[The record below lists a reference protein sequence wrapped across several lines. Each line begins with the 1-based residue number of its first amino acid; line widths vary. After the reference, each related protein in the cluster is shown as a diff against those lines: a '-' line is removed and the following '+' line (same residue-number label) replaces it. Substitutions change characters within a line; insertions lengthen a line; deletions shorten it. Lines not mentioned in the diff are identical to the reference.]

1 MFRRAAVLV
10 TALLALMAPLC
21 AGDAGAVA
29 AQTQYAAANITVAQL
44 FERSRRSG
52 GSFTAPAYRETWQT
66 VSPAGETWTAQTV
79 RYANDYRS
87 TVTQGEFSWS
97 YGSYRGRE
105 WHQNANGLLFPSSG
119 LSEEVDPFANAIR
132 RAQEPTSSVKLL
144 GLTTETPSAFVVQV
158 TPGRGLLEYRYY
170 DSQTYLLARVEMT
183 DYDGHRQTWLYRDY
197 RTVLGRTLAGSIDYE
212 RDGNSVTLRTNLVS
226 CERVDPSSA
235 DVAMPAARKLFDL
248 GTRSAVVV
256 PAHFT
261 DGGII
266 VTVSIGGRGLDFL
279 LDSGASDLLL
289 DPDVARELG
298 MKSSGAMRVSFAG
311 DYTLANARAAD
322 LTVGELRASNVVFST
337 APFQEDR
344 SGQRI
349 VGLLGTDFIASG
361 VLKVDFEKKT
371 LTLMRSLPADLASQG
386 WSAIPIRLDF
396 EVPMLRAAY
405 SGLPG
410 YFVADLG
417 AYYSMLF
424 PHYFEQFPNR
434 IPRGMADQEDMIT
447 LGGRP
452 FGVKHITMKR
462 LQLGDWMFADAQ
474 VVVPSA
480 VFAQQRDED
489 GLIGFDTLSSF
500 NLIFDYDGG
509 KLWFKPIDF
518 GIK

>member
-10 TALLALMAPLC
+10 VALTILIAAPCSLDSE
-21 AGDAGAVA
+21 ADASES
-29 AQTQYAAANITVAQL
+29 QYAPANITVAQL
-44 FERSRRSG
+44 FERSQRSG
-52 GSFTAPAYRETWQT
+52 GTLTAPAYRETWQT
-66 VSPAGETWTAQTV
+66 VSSAGETWSEQTV
-79 RYANDYRS
+79 RSANGYRS
-87 TVTQGEFSWS
+87 TVTQDEFTWS
-97 YGSYRGRE
+97 YGSYRGRP
-105 WHQNANGLLFPSSG
+105 WHQNANGLIFPSSG
-119 LSEEVDPFANAIR
+119 LSEEIDPFANAIR

-144 GLTTETPSAFVVQV
+144 GLTTQTPPAFVVEV
-158 TPGRGLLEYRYY
+158 APARGLLEHRYY
-170 DSQTYLLARVEMT
+170 DSQTYLLSRVEMT

-197 RTVLGRTLAGSIDYE
+197 RTVLGRTLAGTIDYE
-212 RDGNSVTLRTNLVS
+212 RDGTSLTLRTTLLS
-226 CERVDPSSA
+226 CEEVNAAFVDVS
-235 DVAMPAARKLFDL
+235 MPAGRKLFDL
-248 GTRSAVVV
+248 STRDAVVI
-256 PAHFT
+256 PAHFSE
-261 DGGII
+261 GGII
-266 VTVSIGGRGLDFL
+266 VRVSIGGRGLDFL
-279 LDSGASDLLL
+279 LDSGASDLLI

-298 MKSSGAMRVSFAG
+298 MKTSGAMRVSFAG
-311 DYTLANARAAD
+311 DYTLANARASD
-322 LTVGELRASNVVFST
+322 LTIGELRANNVAFST

-344 SGQRI
+344 QGQRV

-371 LTLMRSLPADLASQG
+371 LTLLRSLPADLTSQG

-396 EVPMLRAAY
+396 EVPLLRAAY

-434 IPRGMADQEDMIT
+434 VPRGMADQEEMIT

-462 LQLGDWMFADAQ
+462 LELGDLVFADAQ

-480 VFAQQRDED
+480 AFAQQRDED

-509 KLWFKPIDF
+509 KVWFKPIDF